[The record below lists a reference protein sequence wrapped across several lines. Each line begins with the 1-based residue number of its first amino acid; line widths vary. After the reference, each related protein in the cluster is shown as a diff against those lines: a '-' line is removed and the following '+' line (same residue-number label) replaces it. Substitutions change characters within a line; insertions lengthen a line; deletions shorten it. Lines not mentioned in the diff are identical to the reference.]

1 MNPLRL
7 ITITAV
13 VALAHPPAA
22 WTQQI
27 PKWLSKLSVHGYVS
41 QAYAVSDE
49 HQIFGIPTGGT
60 TDYRDLALQLRYDQD
75 PRNVF
80 VVQFRQE
87 RFGDSPLSDLRDDV
101 ELDWAF
107 YQRKVSDSFSFK
119 AGRIPLPM
127 GIFNEARGAGTTF
140 PFFRPSNEFYEGEYT
155 SKTLEGILGSFSF
168 DAPRGWS
175 VDAEGYFGQWRLY
188 QRAYRSE
195 ADAKN
200 GFGGQVWLNTPLS
213 GLRFG
218 AGAYRCTVDQLLPGG
233 LGTYTSDYLM
243 VHGSVEADLDR
254 WLLAAEYL
262 TGNLDTGGTYDAF
275 YLQGG
280 VYLSRKLSA
289 HARAAFAELALPH
302 DGLPP
307 YNAPVSDDLALALN
321 YAIHPA
327 LLLKLEGHINEGLLN
342 EEMPHNIYAAPVRTR
357 YLIASIAATF

>member
-1 MNPLRL
+1 MKSLRL
-7 ITITAV
+7 ITIAAV
-13 VALAHPPAA
+13 ATIALPCAA
-22 WTQQI
+22 RAQQL
-27 PKWLSKLSVHGYVS
+27 PKWLSKLSIHGYVS
-41 QAYAVSDE
+41 QAYAVSDQ

-75 PRNVF
+75 LKNVF

-87 RFGDSPLSDLRDDV
+87 RFGDSPLNDIHDDV

-119 AGRIPLPM
+119 AGRIPLPL
-127 GIFNEARGAGTTF
+127 GIFNEARGAGTSF

-175 VDAEGYFGQWRLY
+175 VDAEAYFGQWRLY
-188 QRAYRSE
+188 QRASRSE
-195 ADAKN
+195 ADARN
-200 GFGGQVWLNTPLS
+200 AFGGQLWLNTPLS

-218 AGAYRCTVDQLLPGG
+218 TGAYRCTVNQLIAPPGG
-233 LGTYTSDYLM
+233 AAADYLM
-243 VHGSVEADLDR
+243 LHASVEADLDR
-254 WLLAAEYL
+254 WLFAAEYL
-262 TGNLDTGGTYDAF
+262 NGDLDAGGTYGA
-275 YLQGG
+275 YYVQGG
-280 VYLSRKLSA
+280 VYLTRKLSV
-289 HARAAFAELALPH
+289 HARAAVAELSLPH
-302 DGLPP
+302 DGLPA
-307 YNAPVSDDLALALN
+307 YNAPVSDDLGLALN

-327 LLLKLEGHINEGLLN
+327 LLLKVEGHTNEGLLN